1 MSLDLTGSMV
11 TPLSLPHFPNLSV
24 DLQKVLCLMFIS
36 TFLCDICDVPGW
48 SSVSTPLF
56 IFSWPFYFYCR
67 LPPSCRYLDLK
78 SAYRQCRLQTVCLPP
93 PASQCPAITAS
104 FVWVIPVCN
113 NWHQVSLGSSVKY
126 SADTDVTDV
135 DSDARKGQLVC
146 VAFDLTTV
154 PM

>member
-11 TPLSLPHFPNLSV
+11 TPLSPSLSKFV
-24 DLQKVLCLMFIS
+24 RWSAK
-36 TFLCDICDVPGW
+36 
-48 SSVSTPLF
+48 SSVSNVHQY
-56 IFSWPFYFYCR
+56 IFV
-67 LPPSCRYLDLK
+67 RYLRRSWMEFCVYATFHLFLTILFRLSS
-78 SAYRQCRLQTVCLPP
+78 SAILSLLRFEICVSTCRLQTVCLPP

-135 DSDARKGQLVC
+135 DSDARKGQLIC
-146 VAFDLTTV
+146 EAFDLTTV